1 MCHGPPSQQR
11 SQSEMDEIGR
21 RALDAHRFTPTIVVV
36 SWDSVAFSSPSLLSD
51 GVEDMIGGLLAATAL
66 VACVLVWLAGRRMDD
81 SAASI
86 ACTGRGRWKDGAVSR
101 GMESDIVWRRCR

>member
-21 RALDAHRFTPTIVVV
+21 RALDAHCFTPTIVVV
-36 SWDSVAFSSPSLLSD
+36 SWDSAIVFSSPFLLSD
-51 GVEDMIGGLLAATAL
+51 GVGEMIGGLLAATAL

-81 SAASI
+81 SAASM
-86 ACTGRGRWKDGAVSR
+86 ACTGSGRWKDGAVSR
-101 GMESDIVWRRCR
+101 GMEFDMWRRCR

>member
-36 SWDSVAFSSPSLLSD
+36 SWDSVAFSSPWLWSSD
-51 GVEDMIGGLLAATAL
+51 AVGEMIGGLFAATAL
-66 VACVLVWLAGRRMDD
+66 VACVLV
-81 SAASI
+81 
-86 ACTGRGRWKDGAVSR
+86 
-101 GMESDIVWRRCR
+101 